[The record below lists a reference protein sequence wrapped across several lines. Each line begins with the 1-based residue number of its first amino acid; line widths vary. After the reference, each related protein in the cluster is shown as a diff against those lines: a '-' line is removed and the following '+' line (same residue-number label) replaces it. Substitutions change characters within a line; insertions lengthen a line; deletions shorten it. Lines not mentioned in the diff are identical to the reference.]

1 MCLVRWFDLMM
12 MMMMMRKVAEERG
25 REGFKY
31 RRDCVAL
38 ESV

>member
-1 MCLVRWFDLMM
+1 MWLVRWFDLMM
-12 MMMMMRKVAEERG
+12 MMRRKVAEERG

-31 RRDCVAL
+31 GRNCVAL

>member
-31 RRDCVAL
+31 RRDCMAL